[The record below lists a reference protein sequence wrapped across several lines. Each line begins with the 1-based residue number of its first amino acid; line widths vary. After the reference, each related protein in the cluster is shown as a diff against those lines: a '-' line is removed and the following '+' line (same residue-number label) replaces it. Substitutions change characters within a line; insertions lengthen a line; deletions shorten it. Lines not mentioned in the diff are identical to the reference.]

1 MPAMPTSA
9 SRHIAEKVDKLAEHA
24 LDFFAEKELLSD
36 MHKEP
41 AEAVAQLL
49 RALDGA
55 KHGYHLKLLRRVC
68 QELPE
73 PCRKTVAAVVIE
85 HALDRAPQ
93 NLAARSA
100 ALELL
105 ADVFRGLDHDGL
117 AFLRVAQDATEPQA
131 VRCRSMRAL
140 RSARLGKSTGAGL
153 IRMMETPNA
162 PPDLLAATADVI
174 EFHEQAIDRNSMRDA
189 LMQAV
194 FSLDGEIRRRM
205 IKLLGFFGHVDTVEI
220 VCSLPAPEPADIA
233 AVNDMVQRVLSRPRN
248 LLAISAK
255 SFEYVTKLLLTKM
268 GYTEIRVTG
277 RPHDGGIDL
286 AACGPVPGGFH
297 AGDGRWIVQCKR
309 WSDPIGPKQIE
320 EFLQKLRQESPA
332 SGLFV
337 TTSRFTKEA
346 MALTQG
352 MRVQLVAGP
361 EVVAKLDEYVKL
373 GAYTLSP

>member
-309 WSDPIGPKQIE
+309 
-320 EFLQKLRQESPA
+320 
-332 SGLFV
+332 
-337 TTSRFTKEA
+337 
-346 MALTQG
+346 
-352 MRVQLVAGP
+352 
-361 EVVAKLDEYVKL
+361 
-373 GAYTLSP
+373 